1 MEGGKDDARKLNHG
15 PKEVKKEC
23 LKLINYD

>member
-1 MEGGKDDARKLNHG
+1 MEGGKDDARKLNHD

>member
-1 MEGGKDDARKLNHG
+1 MEGGKDEARKLNHD